1 MRPEGNCGIGKP
13 YREQPESVVVHDAL
27 ALLWPPARRLYA
39 ALNKAENCRAPLNS
53 SICDRCWN
61 EVENALDA
69 LRSMRP

>member
-1 MRPEGNCGIGKP
+1 MREL
-13 YREQPESVVVHDAL
+13 ESAAVAHDAL
-27 ALLWPPARRLYA
+27 ALLWRPARRLYA
-39 ALNKAENCRAPLNS
+39 ALIQAENCRALNS